1 MYASKKNVTL
11 FSHNF
16 HIIEYIFTSLS
27 PVFMYYLFR
36 ERDSLN
42 TVSAF
47 YRNIT
52 LTLCGSKMSVM
63 QDRDAADTL
72 PDGGDMSIWNKST
85 LYGAHSL
92 ANPTQQQVREQGS
105 SHRILVVEDDSSLAN
120 LEADILT
127 AHGYMVAIASNGEM
141 AITVLEQALPDLVLL
156 DLDLSGTINGWDVLQ
171 ILRTYSATP
180 VLLTSAESAVNR
192 QIRIRGETRSTL
204 DLLPKP
210 YLMQTLL
217 KRIERMLTIAPY

>member
-1 MYASKKNVTL
+1 
-11 FSHNF
+11 
-16 HIIEYIFTSLS
+16 
-27 PVFMYYLFR
+27 
-36 ERDSLN
+36 
-42 TVSAF
+42 
-47 YRNIT
+47 
-52 LTLCGSKMSVM
+52 MSVM
-63 QDRDAADTL
+63 KDRDAADTL

-105 SHRILVVEDDSSLAN
+105 SYRILVVEDDSSLAN